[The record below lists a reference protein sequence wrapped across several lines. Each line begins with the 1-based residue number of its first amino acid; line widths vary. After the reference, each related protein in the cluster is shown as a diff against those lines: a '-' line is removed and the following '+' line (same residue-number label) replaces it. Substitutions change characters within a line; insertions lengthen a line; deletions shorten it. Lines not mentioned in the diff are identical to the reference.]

1 MDFHSMKRKELQS
14 LCKKYSIPANLSN
27 LDMADKLTSISKET
41 EKPLIRGRSCLK
53 GPDGNASK
61 TESDVVENK
70 KVKKVKFSPDH
81 ELIEFTRSREVNRRG
96 KRKSMLRD
104 NSLAVE
110 NVNSETVIVENV
122 NILGQVT
129 RSRGPKLMD
138 GVNEKK
144 RGRKLA
150 KIDDIKDII
159 ASIDVESEKECEKK
173 VDNPDRVMR
182 SRRQK
187 LVDLL
192 VNENKRG
199 IEVVG
204 NDTVLANVEREESR
218 VVIRR
223 SLRSREVVVGVK
235 ENVKEREEVLENK
248 EIVEKNVILEPQI
261 VMRSKRNANKV
272 EDEGAKKYENG
283 GRRCSRKKHNELAP
297 EASKFDS
304 DSATETKTEV
314 EGRLEAEE
322 VLRIEDPVKVQLRR
336 SNRRK
341 HTTDSHEKMGND
353 EPVAEN
359 KDRYQLSTIMET
371 GTTTGVPKEDVKVAH
386 HTGVTR
392 RSRRRTVIS
401 QSVVETHKNMDD
413 ETIENGELREP
424 IREPCLVEEGPVR
437 EENTRRSRRI
447 ASKHEP
453 ATMMNGLDG
462 KANIPG
468 KNEAMKRK
476 GVCSSG
482 EDVNKTDDDPTK
494 RPLRESM
501 RNANRSEKD
510 THIAVKGKVTQ
521 KRKQPSRAKKP
532 NLVEAS
538 LEDVSAIAESF
549 PIDAQLS
556 MQQVV
561 EITTDAALSC
571 TEIAM
576 KITSDVRQTS
586 GGTTH
591 GKKRD
596 SSVEVSAGSFDTK
609 EVNGP
614 ELENSKKNSA
624 SKNIILQIDNPKS
637 EMEISASKSKVAV
650 DKFPVP
656 LEIEVE
662 NSSEDNISNTKEER
676 VASPLFCQAEDFGCI
691 NMLGDG
697 EHTSDLNITG
707 NSGFAEVISSTD
719 VFSLVNQ
726 SESMTKLQ
734 VIEAKVDN
742 SANKTVHQSLNAADH
757 VEHEVDIVQ
766 DNLDQDEPEGVN
778 ELTSLH
784 SCSSDVDHQRIE
796 KDEENTATKA
806 TEVGRLDPC
815 GGNGNKTSIHEK
827 TYAEDPGFSLD
838 PVAETCLETD
848 ISSSIH
854 CSDHIEG
861 DANNMKAVRILEDME
876 LPLSDDRI
884 CADTDNVVIGEGTF
898 LHEKQNFVEYAK
910 IGGGELSKKYGFI
923 EPCHG
928 EKFDTA
934 IPGNN
939 IIEDP
944 GNLATAGT
952 IFGINNFSPSN
963 RSDVAE
969 EDNDAFGL
977 ESASGKMKQSSGEL
991 REDQEAYDVTK
1002 EDKTFLQEGNRLD
1015 LAEIVKDECFKNHR
1029 SAREISISDLF
1040 DGEESAR
1047 TISQDADI
1055 CDGEDSVK
1063 EADMLCPIAD
1073 SSAIASPA
1081 MFGYCPDVNIGA
1093 SSSCSMEASPFGPNS
1108 ARNSLESIDASV
1120 SEEIGGEEIV
1130 AVGSV
1135 EETWSKQSN
1144 ANGIEFLQPIIG
1156 SQQGESI
1163 WHPLPAAVDDDRS
1176 CPLTTPLKGRDANIP
1191 DGEFKNLF
1199 VTHLDAANS
1208 IQEKEALSIGSKT
1221 AGFATSVHTTISKGN
1236 YGILSQVN
1244 ESPEDDANEP
1254 GLLINLFATPV
1265 GIANTI
1271 QKKEVRSIGSKA
1283 AGDTMSLDKTTSKGD
1298 DESFNKDHNEIQ
1310 LQNPFNLPA
1319 NNANPSEEKHD
1330 HDPAEIVDVAISMD
1344 ISSNKMEFES
1354 HFGLSTESMD
1364 SEKIDA
1370 PVSEDIRGKVID
1382 AGGSGEESW
1391 LKQSNANRIE
1401 TLHPIIGAQQA
1412 PATTNEELKS
1422 PFATHVC
1429 DANDIQENEAL
1440 SIESKT
1446 AGKATSVH
1454 RTISKGDYG
1463 ILSQL
1468 NESPEDDANEPG
1480 LLKSLF
1486 ATPVGVVNTIQEKE
1500 AWSIGSKA
1508 AGGDTMSL
1516 DKTTSK
1522 GEHEFF
1528 SQADE
1533 SFSKDGNEIVDVA
1546 ISMDIA
1552 CNKMGFESY
1561 SQMKSRKT
1569 EEEEYRPQNEH
1580 AGNMVSYNE
1589 FNHLFWTPIDS
1600 TNCGPPND
1608 TSCHGTEIAG
1618 LTMSADKSISKMV
1631 SDKNFDRNIQET
1643 EGEKESKNENSVQKC
1658 VVQRTPSQ
1666 EVYETSSDGGSE
1678 GDQLKLLF
1686 ATPVESATP
1695 CRASGTSERT
1705 ASAAVS
1711 SKKVVGIVIEYEN
1724 TNTLQD
1730 DIDFVC
1736 RESSNKAGSVEVVN
1750 TFTKTALSDVK
1761 SVVCDASEEQ
1771 STAVHVENP
1780 CECIK
1785 ETQNLNGNNDQEV
1798 ILSSG
1803 HLFLDKE
1810 TTDHGSLRDLT
1821 EVGGCQ
1827 DMLLHI
1833 ENHSDKSG
1841 NKIESE
1847 DLPKSEERTSQ
1858 ICEVA
1863 LAECEY
1869 NFEKHY
1875 AQEDSQSSKVN
1886 YGDGIFLTSLDTYG
1900 ASLYLDEVEVG
1911 DLDGG
1916 NDVETNEGVPCS
1928 LFSEPFH
1935 EDNEVTKEK
1944 DVISTRQSNGSYSV
1958 KAWDKADENLEVSLK
1973 VSKELN
1979 ADIEMAMEQSPVFHE
1994 LNDGS
1999 NNYEI
2004 QSISEEAKETHN
2016 TFQNMDNIDA
2026 DYGAESRMFSYLGM
2040 RVPLEEN
2047 KEVENSEAD
2056 ALNLNLIRDH
2066 LKDGEEVEQNS
2077 TAMLIKQQFAMPEH
2091 QLEDKVEFSSN
2102 SLAVPGL
2109 PVSRCH
2115 ETLKESD
2122 VADTIKAYIDSEST
2136 ISVGID
2142 NSTDVLER
2150 IDNENATLVKLQAQF
2165 GLKPVNADDENDE
2178 HTIENKNKKV
2188 EEVMQLVV
2196 TARESK
2202 EAVRSLAYAD
2212 LAIDGGYAANN
2223 ALLSLK
2229 KSDSSRRDN
2238 HEDSH
2243 SSGSKNFCSTAK
2255 NARTILIHGTPNKA
2269 LMRGNMKE
2277 NAPDSKRENI
2287 GNLTTARPARRRALQ
2302 DLQWN

>member
-1 MDFHSMKRKELQS
+1 MNFHSLKRKELQS

-27 LDMADKLTSISKET
+27 LDMADKLTSIYKEK

-61 TESDVVENK
+61 TESDDVVENK

-81 ELIEFTRSREVNRRG
+81 ELIEFTRSREAKRRG
-96 KRKSMLRD
+96 RRKSMLRD

-110 NVNSETVIVENV
+110 NFNSEKVIPENV
-122 NILGQVT
+122 NVLGQVA
-129 RSRGPKLMD
+129 RSRGQKLIN

-173 VDNPDRVMR
+173 VDSPDRVVS
-182 SRRQK
+182 SRRKK

-192 VNENKRG
+192 VNKNKRG
-199 IEVVG
+199 IKVVG
-204 NDTVLANVEREESR
+204 NDIVLANVECEESR

-235 ENVKEREEVLENK
+235 ENVKEREEVLETK
-248 EIVEKNVILEPQI
+248 EIVKKNVILEPQI
-261 VMRSKRNANKV
+261 LSRSKRNANKV
-272 EDEGAKKYENG
+272 EDEGAKKYDNG
-283 GRRCSRKKHNELAP
+283 GKRCSRKKHNELAP
-297 EASKFDS
+297 EASTFDA
-304 DSATETKTEV
+304 DSATETEIEV
-314 EGRLEAEE
+314 EGRFEAEE
-322 VLRIEDPVKVQLRR
+322 VLRLEDPAKVQLRR

-353 EPVAEN
+353 ERVAEN

-371 GTTTGVPKEDVKVAH
+371 GTTTGVPKDDVKVAH
-386 HTGVTR
+386 HTGFTR
-392 RSRRRTVIS
+392 RSRCRTLIS
-401 QSVVETHKNMDD
+401 QSVVETHTNLED

-424 IREPCLVEEGPVR
+424 IREPCLVEEGPAR

-476 GVCSSG
+476 GVCISG

-494 RPLRESM
+494 RPLRQSM
-501 RNANRSEKD
+501 RNANRSEKA

-532 NLVEAS
+532 NLVEAL
-538 LEDVSAIAESF
+538 LEDMSAIAESF

-561 EITTDAALSC
+561 EIATDEALSC
-571 TEIAM
+571 TGISM

-586 GGTTH
+586 GRTTH

-614 ELENSKKNSA
+614 ELEDSKKNSA
-624 SKNIILQIDNPKS
+624 SKNVILQIDNPKS

-650 DKFPVP
+650 DKFRVP
-656 LEIEVE
+656 LEIEVDNSFE
-662 NSSEDNISNTKEER
+662 DNSSNTNKDVR
-676 VASPLFCQAEDFGCI
+676 VAAPLFCQAVDFGCI
-691 NMLGDG
+691 NVLGDG

-742 SANKTVHQSLNAADH
+742 SANKTVNRSLNAADH
-757 VEHEVDIVQ
+757 VEHEVDILQ

-784 SCSSDVDHQRIE
+784 NCSSNVVLIASNQRFE
-796 KDEENTATKA
+796 ENEENTVTKA
-806 TEVGRLDPC
+806 TEVGRLYPC

-827 TYAEDPGFSLD
+827 KYAEDPGFSLD
-838 PVAETCLETD
+838 PVAETCLETN

-861 DANNMKAVRILEDME
+861 DANNMKAVSILEETE

-884 CADTDNVVIGEGTF
+884 CADTDNVVIGEDTF

-910 IGGGELSKKYGFI
+910 IGGGELSKKYRFI

-952 IFGINNFSPSN
+952 IFGINNFSASN

-969 EDNDAFGL
+969 EDNDAFDL
-977 ESASGKMKQSSGEL
+977 ESASGKMKQSLGEL

-1002 EDKTFLQEGNRLD
+1002 EDKTFLQEEKLSD
-1015 LAEIVKDECFKNHR
+1015 LAEIVKDECFKNHK

-1063 EADMLCPIAD
+1063 EADMHCHIAD
-1073 SSAIASPA
+1073 SSATASPA
-1081 MFGYCPDVNIGA
+1081 IFGYCPDVNIGA
-1093 SSSCSMEASPFGPNS
+1093 SSSCSTVASPLGPNS
-1108 ARNSLESIDASV
+1108 AHNSLESIDASV

-1135 EETWSKQSN
+1135 EKTWSKQSN
-1144 ANGIEFLQPIIG
+1144 ANGIEILQPIIG

-1163 WHPLPAAVDDDRS
+1163 WHSLPAAFDDDRS
-1176 CPLTTPLKGRDANIP
+1176 CPLTTPLKGRDANTP

-1236 YGILSQVN
+1236 YGIISQVN
-1244 ESPEDDANEP
+1244 ESPEDEANEP

-1271 QKKEVRSIGSKA
+1271 QNKEVRSNGSKA
-1283 AGDTMSLDKTTSKGD
+1283 SGDTMSLDKTTSKGAD
-1298 DESFNKDHNEIQ
+1298 KSFNKDHNENQ
-1310 LQNPFNLPA
+1310 LQNSFNLPA
-1319 NNANPSEEKHD
+1319 NKANPSEEKHD

-1344 ISSNKMEFES
+1344 ISCNEMEFES
-1354 HFGLSTESMD
+1354 HFGLVTESMD
-1364 SEKIDA
+1364 SEKIDS
-1370 PVSEDIRGKVID
+1370 PVSEDIRGKEID

-1412 PATTNEELKS
+1412 PAATDEELKS

-1429 DANDIQENEAL
+1429 DANDIRENEAL

-1463 ILSQL
+1463 ILSQV
-1468 NESPEDDANEPG
+1468 NESSEDDANEPG

-1522 GEHEFF
+1522 REHELF

-1533 SFSKDGNEIVDVA
+1533 SFGKDSNEIVDVA
-1546 ISMDIA
+1546 ISMNIA

-1569 EEEEYRPQNEH
+1569 EEEEYRPQQEH

-1589 FNHLFWTPIDS
+1589 FNNLFWTPIDS
-1600 TNCGPPND
+1600 TNRGPPND
-1608 TSCHGTEIAG
+1608 NSCHGTEIAG
-1618 LTMSADKSISKMV
+1618 LTMSVDKSISKMV
-1631 SDKNFDRNIQET
+1631 SDKIFDRNIEET

-1678 GDQLKLLF
+1678 GDQLKVLF

-1711 SKKVVGIVIEYEN
+1711 SKKVLGIVVEFEN

-1730 DIDFVC
+1730 DSDFVC
-1736 RESSNKAGSVEVVN
+1736 REGSNKAGSVEVVN
-1750 TFTKTALSDVK
+1750 TFTKTALSEVK
-1761 SVVCDASEEQ
+1761 SVVCDASEVQ
-1771 STAVHVENP
+1771 STEEHVENQ

-1785 ETQNLNGNNDQEV
+1785 ETQNLNGNNDQEF
-1798 ILSSG
+1798 IFSSG

-1833 ENHSDKSG
+1833 ENHNDKSG

-1847 DLPKSEERTSQ
+1847 DLTKSEERTSQ
-1858 ICEVA
+1858 ICKVA

-1869 NFEKHY
+1869 SFEEHY
-1875 AQEDSQSSKVN
+1875 VQQGRQSSTVN
-1886 YGDGIFLTSLDTYG
+1886 YGDGNFLTSLDTYG
-1900 ASLYLDEVEVG
+1900 TSLYLDEVEVG
-1911 DLDGG
+1911 NLNGGIDL
-1916 NDVETNEGVPCS
+1916 ETNEGVPCS
-1928 LFSEPFH
+1928 ILSEPFH

-1944 DVISTRQSNGSYSV
+1944 YVKSTRQSNGSYSV

-1973 VSKELN
+1973 VSEEQN
-1979 ADIEMAMEQSPVFHE
+1979 ADIEMAMEQSAVFHE
-1994 LNDGS
+1994 LNEGP

-2026 DYGAESRMFSYLGM
+2026 DYGAESCMFSYLGM

-2056 ALNLNLIRDH
+2056 ALNFNLIRDH
-2066 LKDGEEVEQNS
+2066 LKDGEEMEQNS

-2102 SLAVPGL
+2102 SLAVP
-2109 PVSRCH
+2109 
-2115 ETLKESD
+2115 
-2122 VADTIKAYIDSEST
+2122 
-2136 ISVGID
+2136 
-2142 NSTDVLER
+2142 DVLER
-2150 IDNENATLVKLQAQF
+2150 IDDENATLVKPQAQF
-2165 GLKPVNADDENDE
+2165 GQKPVNADDENDVQ
-2178 HTIENKNKKV
+2178 TLENKNKKV

-2196 TARESK
+2196 TACESK

-2223 ALLSLK
+2223 ALISLK

-2287 GNLTTARPARRRALQ
+2287 GTLTTARPARRRALQ